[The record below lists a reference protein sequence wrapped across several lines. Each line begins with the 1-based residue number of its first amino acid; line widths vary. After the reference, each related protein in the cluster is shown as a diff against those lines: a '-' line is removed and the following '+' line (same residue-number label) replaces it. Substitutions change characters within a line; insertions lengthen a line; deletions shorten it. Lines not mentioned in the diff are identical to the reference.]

1 MRLVACQFRALGEAQ
16 SSGPQGTRAAAAPH
30 WVPCARTWEAPFMV
44 QEMVQEA
51 VQEPVQLVSLTKPVA
66 LGLQGHRAW
75 GSARVSARDYA

>member
-1 MRLVACQFRALGEAQ
+1 
-16 SSGPQGTRAAAAPH
+16 
-30 WVPCARTWEAPFMV
+30 MV